1 MIYAIVGRPRS
12 GKSYES
18 VVYHIIPAIQSG
30 RKVITNIPLNIPMF
44 EKVFGESAKY
54 LIKVIDAQFTEYG
67 SMNRP
72 FSKVEHYLDDWR
84 DGKNRAPLYV
94 IDEAH
99 MVIPTRLGDPKILE
113 FYSMHGHYG
122 IDIIIL
128 TQNLRKIHADI
139 RAMIEMTY
147 YCAKNTAFGSKKTYT
162 KKVRIGDTRE
172 DINIEQRTYKEH
184 YFGFYQSHT
193 QSSGAVDE
201 AQAFDITPIWKR
213 WPFWGSLICFI
224 IVILILGYYFQS
236 RKSKTIDAQ
245 PLPAEQVEQVPL
257 SAPPQPSI
265 SKPQQ
270 TIKTVPVSEPL
281 KDFKL
286 YVSGH
291 AKQIAYKKMSFSREI
306 DTKLTFYHVYISAYQ
321 DDQFSFSLNNIDLE
335 KMGYQFEALTECV
348 YRITWGSNSRVITCI
363 DESRF
368 NQQKA
373 ETVFDH
379 VPKLGIQ

>member
-18 VVYHIIPAIQSG
+18 VVYHIIPAVKSG
-30 RKVITNIPLNIPMF
+30 RKVITNIPLNMDMF
-44 EKVFGESAKY
+44 VKVFGDSVRDLIRIVDAK
-54 LIKVIDAQFTEYG
+54 FNEYG

-72 FSKVEHYLDDWR
+72 FSKVDDYLDDWR
-84 DGKNRAPLYV
+84 DDKNRAPLYV

-99 MVIPTRLGDPKILE
+99 MVIPTRLGDSKILE

-193 QSSGAVDE
+193 QSAGSVVE

-213 WPFWGSLICFI
+213 WPFWGSLLCFI
-224 IVILILGYYFQS
+224 IVIFILAYYFQS
-236 RKSKTIDAQ
+236 RKSKHAEDVPPVPEHTQQTPSSDSSTSHHPK
-245 PLPAEQVEQVPL
+245 PL
-257 SAPPQPSI
+257 
-265 SKPQQ
+265 Q
-270 TIKTVPVSEPL
+270 TIKAAPLSEPL
-281 KDFKL
+281 RDFQL

-306 DTKLTFYHVYISAYQ
+306 DTRLTFYHVYISAYQ
-321 DDQFSFSLNNIDLE
+321 DDKFSFSLNNIDLE

-379 VPKLGIQ
+379 VPKLDI

>member
-1 MIYAIVGRPRS
+1 
-12 GKSYES
+12 
-18 VVYHIIPAIQSG
+18 
-30 RKVITNIPLNIPMF
+30 
-44 EKVFGESAKY
+44 
-54 LIKVIDAQFTEYG
+54 
-67 SMNRP
+67 
-72 FSKVEHYLDDWR
+72 
-84 DGKNRAPLYV
+84 
-94 IDEAH
+94 
-99 MVIPTRLGDPKILE
+99 
-113 FYSMHGHYG
+113 
-122 IDIIIL
+122 
-128 TQNLRKIHADI
+128 
-139 RAMIEMTY
+139 
-147 YCAKNTAFGSKKTYT
+147 
-162 KKVRIGDTRE
+162 
-172 DINIEQRTYKEH
+172 

-236 RKSKTIDAQ
+236 RNSKTIDAQ

-257 SAPPQPSI
+257 SVPPQSPS

-281 KDFKL
+281 KDFNL

-379 VPKLGIQ
+379 VPKLGI